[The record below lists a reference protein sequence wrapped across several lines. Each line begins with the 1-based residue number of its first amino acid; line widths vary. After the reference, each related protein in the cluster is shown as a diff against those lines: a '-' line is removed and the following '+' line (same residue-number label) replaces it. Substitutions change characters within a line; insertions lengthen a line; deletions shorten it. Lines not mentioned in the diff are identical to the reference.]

1 MVSHRERLE
10 KELELVAAEEAYVA
24 AKAKGQARRDKELG
38 KAFAAAET
46 AAEYDKARAKIK
58 PAASP
63 ESKAKLDAVRVEYRE
78 KYRGPPK
85 DGGAA
90 PATHNAGSQVN

>member
-10 KELELVAAEEAYVA
+10 KELELVAAQEEYVA
-24 AKAKGQARRDKELG
+24 AKAKGQAKRDAALA
-38 KAFAAAET
+38 KAFDKAKT
-46 AAEYDKARAKIK
+46 PAEYDKARRDIP

-63 ESKAKLDAVRVEYRE
+63 ASKAKPSAIRQEYRE

-90 PATHNAGSQVN
+90 PATHNAGSGVG

>member
-10 KELELVAAEEAYVA
+10 KELELVAAQEEYVA
-24 AKAKGQARRDKELG
+24 AKAKGQARRDKELA

-46 AAEYDKARAKIK
+46 AAEYDKAREKIK

-63 ESKAKLDAVRVEYRE
+63 ESKAKLSKIRQEYRE

>member
-24 AKAKGQARRDKELG
+24 AKAKGQAKRDAALA
-38 KAFAAAET
+38 KAFDKAKT
-46 AAEYDKARAKIK
+46 PAEYDKARRDIP
-58 PAASP
+58 PAVSA
-63 ESKAKLDAVRVEYRE
+63 EDKAKLSAVRKEYRE
-78 KYRGPPK
+78 KYRGAPK

-90 PATHNAGSQVN
+90 PATHNAGSRVN

>member
-10 KELELVAAEEAYVA
+10 KELELVAAEEEFVA
-24 AKAKGQARRDKELG
+24 AKAVGQAKRDKALD
-38 KAFAAAET
+38 KAFAAAKTPE
-46 AAEYDKARAKIK
+46 AYEKAKAKIK

-63 ESKAKLDAVRVEYRE
+63 ESKAKLSAIRGEYRE
-78 KYRGPPK
+78 KYRGAPK

-90 PATHNAGSQVN
+90 PATHQAGSRVG